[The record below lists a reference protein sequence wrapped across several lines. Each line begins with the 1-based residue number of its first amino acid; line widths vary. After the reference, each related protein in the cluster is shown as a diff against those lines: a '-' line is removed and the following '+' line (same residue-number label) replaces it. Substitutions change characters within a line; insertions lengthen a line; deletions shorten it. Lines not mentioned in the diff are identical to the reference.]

1 MTIEKSNGT
10 LLNSQPSAGTS
21 LEKEVSVLEGGA
33 ESIVAAPAVGGSIL
47 GFQKPV
53 KPAELLAK
61 VKSLAKQ
68 RGVSMEPEALQG
80 KMKMVKGLFQ
90 SLASTPGSYPP
101 LVSRDIGTGSRDPH
115 FGQRVFTNDDF
126 STVSDVPL
134 DSDPVVVSDEPVVEV
149 DPKVTAFLESTTAT
163 V

>member
-68 RGVSMEPEALQG
+68 RNQRNFKG
-80 KMKMVKGLFQ
+80 K
-90 SLASTPGSYPP
+90 
-101 LVSRDIGTGSRDPH
+101 
-115 FGQRVFTNDDF
+115 
-126 STVSDVPL
+126 
-134 DSDPVVVSDEPVVEV
+134 
-149 DPKVTAFLESTTAT
+149 
-163 V
+163 